1 MNKGKSAASLC
12 RMVVMRFPDM
22 LCEFYFVKN
31 CKIINNPATTEVKE
45 IFAQIWNPQNLRKNF
60 DNV

>member
-45 IFAQIWNPQNLRKNF
+45 IFAQIWNP
-60 DNV
+60 